1 MHARARPAP
10 SAALLYAALIAHTLI
25 SAGTY
30 LFAKRA
36 LLEIPALPLGLIRFA
51 GASGTLAVLL
61 LRLRPRGQRLPPR
74 SAWRKLLVL
83 SFVAVP
89 INQGFFLY
97 GLQLSTA
104 AHAALLYTLTPVFVL
119 LLAQALLGEF
129 PGARAAIG
137 TAIALAG
144 TLFVLLQ
151 RGLDLSRG
159 PLFGDLLLL
168 IAVIAW
174 AVYTAEGR
182 ELVAEHGALP
192 TIAWTLIGGTL
203 LYLPF
208 GLGSLIPAATRAQ
221 VAHASAEAWWGVVY
235 LIAITSVVAY
245 LLWYWALKHLAAAR
259 VAVFTNLQPL
269 ATAFLAHLFLHEQ
282 VTLAFLAGAV
292 VVICGVLLAQWK
304 TAPELREEAEAL
316 LESPA
321 R

>member
-1 MHARARPAP
+1 MHVRARPVV
-10 SAALLYAALIAHTLI
+10 LYGALIAQTLI

-36 LLEIPALPLGLIRFA
+36 LAEIPALPLGLIRFA
-51 GASGTLAVLL
+51 GASTLLGLLL

-74 SAWRKLLVL
+74 SAWKKILLL

-104 AHAALLYTLTPVFVL
+104 AHAALLYTLTPLFVL

-129 PGARAAIG
+129 PGWRTALG
-137 TAIALAG
+137 TAIALVG
-144 TLFVLLQ
+144 TVWVLFH

-159 PLFGDLLLL
+159 PLLGDLLLL
-168 IAVIAW
+168 VAVLAW
-174 AVYTAEGR
+174 AIYTAEGR
-182 ELVAEHGALP
+182 EVVSAHGALP

-203 LYLPF
+203 LYLPI
-208 GLGSLIPAATRAQ
+208 GIGSLIPAANRARI
-221 VAHASAEAWWGVVY
+221 AHVSAQAWWGVAY
-235 LIAITSVVAY
+235 LIVVTSVIAY

-269 ATAFLAHLFLHEQ
+269 ATAFLAHVFLGEH
-282 VTLAFLAGAV
+282 VTAAFLLGAV
-292 VVICGVLLAQWK
+292 VVIAGVLLAQWK
-304 TAPELREEAEAL
+304 SAPDLSEEAL
-316 LESPA
+316 IESPA
-321 R
+321 KR